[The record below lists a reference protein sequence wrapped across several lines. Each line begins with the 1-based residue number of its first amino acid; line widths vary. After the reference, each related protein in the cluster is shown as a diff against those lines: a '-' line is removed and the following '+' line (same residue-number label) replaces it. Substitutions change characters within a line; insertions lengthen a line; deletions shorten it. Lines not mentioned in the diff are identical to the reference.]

1 MGGVELLNDNYEAEH
16 PEAYE
21 EWNALQQCS
30 KLMDAE
36 TKVKKALKTAQDE
49 LDLAIFQQ
57 YSKLDEDDIKALV
70 VDDKWLATLQAGLQ
84 AEIERMTQQLAN
96 RVKELEERYAE
107 PLPAIIQSVDALS
120 DKVAGHLKAMG
131 LEWTV

>member
-1 MGGVELLNDNYEAEH
+1 ARLKLATDL
-16 PEAYE
+16 E
-21 EWNALQQCS
+21 EQRALKQCS

-36 TKVKKALKTAQDE
+36 TKAKKALKEAQDE
-49 LDLAIFQQ
+49 LDLAMFQQ

-84 AEIERMTQQLAN
+84 GEIERMTQQLAN

-107 PLPAIIQSVDALS
+107 PLPAIVQSVDALS
-120 DKVAGHLKAMG
+120 DKVAAHLKAMG